1 MVSRKLFF
9 DVCFIRNF
17 CSIIISLL
25 IGPYSDKYGR
35 RPLLLIPLIGHI
47 VAQIIYLVNVYY
59 WVRML
64 LQYCIVKVFYQ
75 SRFFKDASADY
86 VLVTSVYS
94 LFGGGTTFLIGVY
107 SYLADITTPE
117 ARTSR

>member
-35 RPLLLIPLIGHI
+35 RPLILIPLIGSI

-59 WVRML
+59 WVRKDVIAL
-64 LQYCIVKVFYQ
+64 IKVYFIFQ
-75 SRFFKDASADY
+75 GCKC
-86 VLVTSVYS
+86 
-94 LFGGGTTFLIGVY
+94 
-107 SYLADITTPE
+107 
-117 ARTSR
+117 

>member
-35 RPLLLIPLIGHI
+35 RPLLLIPLIGSI
-47 VAQIIYLVNVYY
+47 VAQIIYLVNVYF
-59 WVRML
+59 WVSMDD
-64 LQYCIVKVFYQ
+64 IFIKVYF
-75 SRFFKDASADY
+75 
-86 VLVTSVYS
+86 
-94 LFGGGTTFLIGVY
+94 TFQGCKC
-107 SYLADITTPE
+107 
-117 ARTSR
+117 